1 VGSGALIA
9 PDLFFLPKSLYFK
22 NLKNLIIEIYK
33 TIIKVILIMEKKKLI
48 TIAKTSGKWSNRL
61 AAASLG
67 LYLLGLFIN
76 LFVDIKEIKENKNK

>member
-1 VGSGALIA
+1 
-9 PDLFFLPKSLYFK
+9 
-22 NLKNLIIEIYK
+22 
-33 TIIKVILIMEKKKLI
+33 MEKKKLI

-76 LFVDIKEIKENKNK
+76 LFVDIKEIKENK